1 MCPSYTHASQ
11 GDLATSPQKSR
22 IESIVERMP
31 ASLRGAEPAT
41 DHVTGQQVRLK
52 SIVTDSR
59 LLWSAAHV
67 TGDLSRVEELSSCCS
82 SSSSS
87 SGDSESGSCSDQSD
101 SPSVKASSE
110 AAEVS
115 TSGFSGKE
123 RSPSICPAK
132 RSSSRRLHVKD
143 GLPPFALK
151 GYRLRLSHKGL
162 GEFVDNFGMARFD
175 STSTIFRSPKSYRD
189 FIVLPEFLSASEI
202 ATVCAVAADPTVQ
215 QIEDRC
221 NSPSL
226 YRKISAASKYASDKL
241 WGILDEYEHSYPEM
255 EYIVYDTSKGD
266 GMIEKHVDNYSLVT
280 LVCLLSTPGLDF
292 TGGVNCFKCSREE
305 GYKVPLQRGDM
316 VLFRGEKLQHWIT
329 PVTSGRRCILQ
340 NELSRI

>member
-1 MCPSYTHASQ
+1 
-11 GDLATSPQKSR
+11 
-22 IESIVERMP
+22 
-31 ASLRGAEPAT
+31 EPAT

-52 SIVTDSR
+52 PIVTDSR

-87 SGDSESGSCSDQSD
+87 SGDSQRGSCSDQSD

-115 TSGFSGKE
+115 TSSFSGKDG
-123 RSPSICPAK
+123 SPSIGTAK
-132 RSSSRRLHVKD
+132 RSISRRLHVKD

-151 GYRLRLSHKGL
+151 GYRLRLSHKRL
-162 GEFVDNFGMARFD
+162 GEFVDTFGMARFD
-175 STSTIFRSPKSYRD
+175 TTSAIFRSPKSYRD

-215 QIEDRC
+215 EIEDRKA
-221 NSPSL
+221 NLEYKHRAFRVEVQMRLQQPSL

-305 GYKVPLQRGDM
+305 GYKVPLQKGDM